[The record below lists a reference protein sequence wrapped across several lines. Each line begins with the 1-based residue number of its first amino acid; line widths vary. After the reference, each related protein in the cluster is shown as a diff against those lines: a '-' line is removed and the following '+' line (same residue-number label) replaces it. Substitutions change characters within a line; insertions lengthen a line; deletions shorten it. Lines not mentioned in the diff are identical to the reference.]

1 MRYILSF
8 LFLAVSFTAQSQT
21 YQYASLISNSNQS
34 GIVKGIV
41 LDDQNMEEGLAFASI
56 SVKNTLIETSTEI
69 DGTFTLNL
77 KPGTY
82 TLMIEFIGYKS
93 LEIPNVVVVANEIVA
108 LKHKLSPLKPSSSF
122 TMLK

>member
-21 YQYASLISNSNQS
+21 YQYASLVSNSNQL
-34 GIVKGIV
+34 GIIKGIV
-41 LDDQNMEEGLAFASI
+41 VDDENIEEGLAFATI
-56 SVKNTLIETSTEI
+56 AVKNTQIETSTEI
-69 DGTFTLNL
+69 DGTYTLNL

-82 TLMIEFIGYKS
+82 TLTIEFIGYHS

-108 LKHKLSPLKPSSSF
+108 LKQKLSPLKPSASF